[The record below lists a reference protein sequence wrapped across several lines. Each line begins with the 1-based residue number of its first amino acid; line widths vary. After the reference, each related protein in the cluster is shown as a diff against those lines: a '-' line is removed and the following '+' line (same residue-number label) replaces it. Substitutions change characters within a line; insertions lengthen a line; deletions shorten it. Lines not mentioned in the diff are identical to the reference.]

1 MGTGGFD
8 CLVIPEAET
17 EGGVCVG
24 VIATPVCHAVCN
36 LLMNTHISMCGY
48 TFVPNMVNSLC
59 CFLFREHFAEN
70 NSLQKTTKSQ
80 RTHPP
85 SYQFVV
91 SVI

>member
-36 LLMNTHISMCGY
+36 LLMNTHISMCG
-48 TFVPNMVNSLC
+48 
-59 CFLFREHFAEN
+59 
-70 NSLQKTTKSQ
+70 
-80 RTHPP
+80 
-85 SYQFVV
+85 
-91 SVI
+91 